1 VRRLTIA
8 LAALLA
14 LPAAAAP
21 AQPSFRWTVPER
33 LQGGTVGV
41 ARTVD
46 QAATAPPTTIVLTT
60 CARDPAWSLDGK
72 DVTPRAAGRCDYRL
86 DLGDAAPHTV
96 KLAAGGDSN
105 EQTVQARDI
114 VIVSI
119 GDSVASGEGNPDV
132 PSAIDPGWLETRCH
146 RSMRSGAAQAA
157 GAVAA
162 GDPHSSVTFLP
173 LACSGATVPQ
183 GLLGPYAGVQPDR
196 ALGDLPSQVDQLAAL
211 QRRRAVDAVLLSV
224 GANDVDFGPLAEF
237 CLAVEDCPDRRFDPD
252 HPLREAPDPS
262 TPTAEA
268 VHAAA
273 QRELPAR
280 YDQLAG
286 ALGRAGIDPGKVII
300 VEYFD
305 PTHDEHGD
313 TCDALLPGITPE
325 ESQWA
330 QDVVL
335 APLNAAVRDAA
346 QREGWKLVG
355 GVQAAFLDHGICAP
369 AALRWVRRIDES
381 LLRGAGVSGPL
392 HPNSAGHLATAALIA
407 PVLADVV
414 GIDPGDAVAQA
425 SGAEGNEG
433 SRVAWWWIPIAALA
447 GAAIAFGVTFLVLR
461 RTRPRPTG
469 RAA

>member
-1 VRRLTIA
+1 MRRLTPI

-14 LPAAAAP
+14 LPAAAR
-21 AQPSFRWTVPER
+21 AQPSFRWSVPER

-41 ARTVD
+41 ARTVA
-46 QAATAPPTTIVLTT
+46 QAAAAPPTTIVLAT
-60 CARDPAWSLDGK
+60 CARDPAWALDGK
-72 DVTPRAAGRCDYRL
+72 DATPRAAGRCDYRL
-86 DLGDAAPHTV
+86 DLGDHRPHTV
-96 KLAAGGDSN
+96 KLSAGGESS
-105 EQTVQARDI
+105 EQTVQARDL

-132 PSAIDPGWLETRCH
+132 PSPIAPGWLETRCH

-157 GAVAA
+157 AAVAA

-173 LACSGATVPQ
+173 LACSGATVPE
-183 GLLGPYAGVQPDR
+183 GLLGPYAGVEPDS
-196 ALGDLPSQVDQLAAL
+196 ALGDLPAQVDQLAEL
-211 QRRRAVDAVLLSV
+211 QRRRPVDAVLLSV

-237 CLAVEDCPDRRFDPD
+237 CLAVADCPNRRFDPD
-252 HPLREAPDPS
+252 HPLREAPDPA

-286 ALGRAGIDPGKVII
+286 ALTHAGIDPAKVIV

-313 TCDALLPGITPE
+313 TCEALLPGITPV

-335 APLNAAVRDAA
+335 GPLNAAVRDAA

-433 SRVAWWWIPIAALA
+433 SRVAWWWILVGAAG
-447 GAAIAFGVTFLVLR
+447 GAAIASGVAFLLFRRAR
-461 RTRPRPTG
+461 RTSP
-469 RAA
+469 AA